1 MVRAREMKE
10 EPLGKTKISKLSNNK
25 NRKNNKMNVLFNTQ
39 SIGFQMMGG
48 LEVQM
53 LQTKKHL
60 EKLGV
65 NVKLFDPFHDKLDD
79 FDILH
84 TFGSYSY
91 ETVPITKMAK
101 EKKIPVAISPV
112 YWIFSFRRKLINFG
126 TKFLSI
132 FSEKSYALINPS
144 KYLFALA
151 DIILPNSK
159 IESEHLIH
167 QFNIDRKK
175 IFVVPNGVERRFL
188 YGDPNIFIQKYGIE
202 DFVLF
207 VGHIEKRK
215 NVLRLIKAMNDTD
228 ITLVIIGTP
237 MPSQTY
243 YYYYNICKKE
253 ANDNIHFLE
262 HIDHDSE
269 LLSSAYSAAKVFS
282 LPSWAETPGISTLE
296 AGLAGCNIVITN
308 RGSTTEYFKNFATY
322 CSPSDVQSIRNAIIE
337 AYNREKSKE
346 LRNHIIDNYTWDV
359 VAKKTLA
366 AYDLIVKR

>member
-1 MVRAREMKE
+1 MVREREMKE

-25 NRKNNKMNVLFNTQ
+25 NRKNNKIKVLFNTQ

-101 EKKIPVAISPV
+101 EKNMPIAISSV
-112 YWIFSFRRKLINFG
+112 YWISSFRRKLINFG
-126 TKFLSI
+126 SKFLSI
-132 FSEKSYALINPS
+132 ISERYGLINPS
-144 KYLFALA
+144 KYLFSLA

-159 IESEHLIH
+159 LEAELLFH
-167 QFNIDRKK
+167 QFNIDRNKLF
-175 IFVVPNGVERRFL
+175 IVPNGVERRFL
-188 YGDPNIFIQKYGIE
+188 HGDPNIFIQRNGIE

-207 VGHIEKRK
+207 VGHVEERK
-215 NVLRLIKAMNDTD
+215 NVLRLIKAMNGTE
-228 ITLVIIGTP
+228 IPLVIIGTP
-237 MPSQTY
+237 MSTQSY
-243 YYYYNICKKE
+243 YYKICKKE
-253 ANDNIHFLE
+253 ANDNIHFLGN
-262 HIDHDSE
+262 IDHDSE
-269 LLSSAYSAAKVFS
+269 LLSSAYSAAKVFA
-282 LPSWAETPGISTLE
+282 LPSWAETPGIATLE
-296 AGLAGCNIVITN
+296 AGMAGCNVVITN
-308 RGSTTEYFKNFATY
+308 RGSTSEYFKNLVTY
-322 CSPSDVQSIRNAIIE
+322 CNPADIKSIRNAIIE
-337 AYNREKSKE
+337 AYNRDKSKK
-346 LRNHIIDNYTWDV
+346 LINHILDNYTWDI
-359 VAKKTLA
+359 VAKKTLV

>member
-1 MVRAREMKE
+1 MKE
-10 EPLGKTKISKLSNNK
+10 EPLGKTEISKLSNNK
-25 NRKNNKMNVLFNTQ
+25 IRKNNKMKVLFNTQ

-65 NVKLFDPFHDKLDD
+65 NVKLFDPFHDKLED

-84 TFGSYSY
+84 IFGSYSY

-101 EKKIPVAISPV
+101 EKNIPITISSV
-112 YWIFSFRRKLINFG
+112 YWISSRKKLIDFG
-126 TKFLSI
+126 TKLLSI
-132 FSEKSYALINPS
+132 FSENYALINPP
-144 KYLFALA
+144 KYLFSLA
-151 DIILPNSK
+151 NIILPNSRL
-159 IESEHLIH
+159 EAELLIK

-188 YGDPNIFIQKYGIE
+188 HGDPDIFIQKYGIE

-207 VGHIEKRK
+207 VGHIEERK
-215 NVLRLIKAMNDTD
+215 NVLRLIKAMND
-228 ITLVIIGTP
+228 IEVPLVIIGTP
-237 MPSQTY
+237 MSAQR
-243 YYYYNICKKE
+243 YYYNICKKE
-253 ANDNIHFLE
+253 ANDNIHFLGG
-262 HIDHDSE
+262 INHDSE
-269 LLSSAYSAAKVFS
+269 LLSSAYSAAKVFA
-282 LPSWAETPGISTLE
+282 LPSWAETPGIATLE

-322 CSPSDVQSIRNAIIE
+322 CNIDVKSIRNAIIE
-337 AYNREKSKE
+337 AYSREKSEE
-346 LRNHIIDNYTWDV
+346 LINHILDNYTWDV